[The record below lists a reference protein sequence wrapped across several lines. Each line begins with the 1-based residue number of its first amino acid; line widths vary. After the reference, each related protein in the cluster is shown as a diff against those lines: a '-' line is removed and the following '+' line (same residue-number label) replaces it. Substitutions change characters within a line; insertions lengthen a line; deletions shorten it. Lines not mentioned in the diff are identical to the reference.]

1 MKIVFKSLLLAGA
14 MFCAAQSYAQSD
26 VKKAEH
32 GVGHAATDVGHKTS
46 EVASKGSSAVVDK
59 KYDGK
64 CGPHG
69 ESIYINKK
77 SQYYYVDKKG
87 HRVYQK
93 KSQLMDKKDMEHHK
107 M

>member
-1 MKIVFKSLLLAGA
+1 

-32 GVGHAATDVGHKTS
+32 SVGHAATAVGHKTS
-46 EVASKGSSAVVDK
+46 EVASKGSSAIIDK
-59 KYDGK
+59 KYKGK
-64 CGPHG
+64 CGPNG
-69 ESIYINKK
+69 ETIYINKK
-77 SQYYYVDKKG
+77 SQYYYVNKRG

-93 KSQLMDKKDMEHHK
+93 RAQLMDKKDMEHHK